1 MPGVVVIVIVM
12 LLAIPVGTMLAGA
25 AWSALLG
32 EAVCDD
38 TERRHGPAAG
48 A

>member
-1 MPGVVVIVIVM
+1 VPGVVAIVIVM

-25 AWSALLG
+25 AWSALMG
-32 EAVCDD
+32 EALCDD
-38 TERRHGPAAG
+38 ADRRPVPG